1 MHANFKTG
9 KEDQSKVAHKER
21 GMRGKYGAP
30 KWRPK
35 NFFAAKIGREE
46 VSPRGKEHM
55 AEASEEKEPV
65 LIPCVLCVSSPM
77 SSAITNEN
85 VTGIP
90 LIFLLLAAGY

>member
-1 MHANFKTG
+1 
-9 KEDQSKVAHKER
+9 
-21 GMRGKYGAP
+21 MRGKVWGA
-30 KWRPK
+30 KLAAK

-90 LIFLLLAAGY
+90 LKISVFST